1 MSRLLDIVGQLDW
14 RREVPQPKTLPV
26 TRRTVEVPEGVR
38 RKALAQGADGRR
50 WLDTLGDV
58 VAELERDWQLS
69 VGAAFTGGSG
79 GYVAEAVTAEGMDAV
94 LKVAIPDGLLGHGTF
109 MNDLQTLVIAE
120 GRGYVRLVRHDE
132 ARRAMLQE
140 RLGRPLSDLGF
151 PVRRQIEI
159 IADTLQRGWVAVPD
173 DAPLPTGADKA
184 RWLAEFI
191 EMTWRKLDQPCA
203 AETVQRAL
211 SFASAREE
219 AFDLADAVLVHGDAH
234 PANVLEDPT
243 SGGERFKLIDP
254 DGMLADRAYDVA
266 IPMRGWNA
274 ELLAG
279 DAVRLAHDWCSH
291 FSDLTGVEGRAI
303 WEWAFVERVS
313 TGLFV
318 TTLDGRGSVGREF
331 LEVAEL
337 LTDVDP

>member
-1 MSRLLDIVGQLDW
+1 MEPYGDVVAD
-14 RREVPQPKTLPV
+14 PV

-50 WLDTLGDV
+50 WLDALDDV
-58 VAELERDWQLS
+58 VAQLERDWQLS
-69 VGAAFTGGSG
+69 MGAPFTGGSA
-79 GYVAEAVTAEGMDAV
+79 GYVAQAVTADGIDAV
-94 LKVAIPDGLLGHGTF
+94 LKVAIPDGLDLHAFT
-109 MNDLQTLVIAE
+109 NELQTLVIAE
-120 GRGYVRLVRHDE
+120 GRGYVRLLRHDE
-132 ARRAMLQE
+132 TRRAMLQE

-151 PVRRQIEI
+151 PVRRQIEV
-159 IADTLQRGWVAVPD
+159 IAETLQRSWVAVPHGV
-173 DAPLPTGADKA
+173 PLPTGAAKA

-191 EMTWRKLDQPCA
+191 EVAWRTLDRPCA
-203 AETVQRAL
+203 AETVKRAL
-211 SFASAREE
+211 SFASARAA
-219 AFDLADAVLVHGDAH
+219 AFDVADAVLVHGDVH

-266 IPMRGWNA
+266 IPLRGWNA

-279 DAVRLAHDWCSH
+279 DAVWLVRDWCGYLR
-291 FSDLTGVEGRAI
+291 DLTGVEARAI

-318 TTLDGRGSVGREF
+318 TTLDRRGSVGREF

-337 LTDVDP
+337 LTDVDPSQPAFWR